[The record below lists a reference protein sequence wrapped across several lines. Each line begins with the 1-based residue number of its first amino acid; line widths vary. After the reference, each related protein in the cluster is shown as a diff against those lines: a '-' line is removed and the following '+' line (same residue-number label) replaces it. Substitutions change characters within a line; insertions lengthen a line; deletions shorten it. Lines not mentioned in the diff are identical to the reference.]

1 MTAQII
7 DGKALAEE
15 LRQSFKA
22 RVEALT
28 AQGHQPGLVVILVGE
43 DPASQVYVKNKVNG
57 CLAIG
62 MHSEKIVYDRDVDQ
76 QVVLDKIAEL
86 NADPSIHGI
95 LVQLPLPRHFDE
107 ERVLEAISAEKDVD
121 GFHAENVGALSQGA
135 PRFIP
140 CTPYGVMK
148 MFEKGNVDLTG
159 QEAVVIGRSNI
170 VGKPMAMLLIN
181 AGAAVGKPKFV
192 KGDMIK
198 PGAVVIDVGINRLP
212 DGKLCGD
219 VDYEDCLNVAGQIT
233 PVPGGVGPMTITM
246 LLPSSSRTLALPSK
260 PVSCPPIAP
269 RTCSLNTP
277 SRRARAASRRSSPG
291 LVALP
296 TCRACWP
303 PRPPCRCSAC
313 RCNRVPSPVSTR
325 CTPSSRCPRASRS
338 PLLPSAKPVLPTP
351 RCLP

>member
-22 RVEALT
+22 RVETLT
-28 AQGHQPGLVVILVGE
+28 AKGHKPGLVVILVGE

-62 MHSEKIVYDRDVDQ
+62 MHSEKIVYEKDVDQ

-95 LVQLPLPRHFDE
+95 LVQLPLPKHFDE
-107 ERVLEAISAEKDVD
+107 EKVLEAISAEKDVD

-181 AGAAVGKPKFV
+181 AGATVTVCHSKTRDLKFHTSRADIVVAAVGKPKFV

-219 VDYEDCLNVAGQIT
+219 VDFDDCLAVAGQIT

-246 LLPSSSRTLALPSK
+246 LLA
-260 PVSCPPIAP
+260 
-269 RTCSLNTP
+269 NTIE
-277 SRRARAASRRSSPG
+277 AAERKAGIR
-291 LVALP
+291 
-296 TCRACWP
+296 
-303 PRPPCRCSAC
+303 
-313 RCNRVPSPVSTR
+313 
-325 CTPSSRCPRASRS
+325 
-338 PLLPSAKPVLPTP
+338 K
-351 RCLP
+351 